1 VTSTRIAGL
10 KVAICSKLRRL
21 TAMEAQALVAE
32 LQVSPASL
40 VCYSLRRL
48 VLGCA
53 KPSFFDYSE
62 QNSNARTKKPGSV
75 KATFRGLHSPA
86 AHPDNPS
93 DQLTSCNQNYPL

>member
-1 VTSTRIAGL
+1 
-10 KVAICSKLRRL
+10 
-21 TAMEAQALVAE
+21 MEAQTLVAE